1 MLEYQVEN
9 QSGTSGTF
17 TPDEITQQL
26 AGSGQVV
33 KGISPDG
40 QKITLVNS
48 QGADFNVRTDDLL
61 QELGWKV
68 NGIAPTDVIEDFVK
82 PELRVAVANLGS
94 DDQTKKL
101 YLQEKLRDMGLNDA
115 NIVGQGTDFYV
126 FHPESNKYFALT
138 NKRGVDMSDIASGLS
153 QAPGFIGG
161 AAGGVLG
168 AIGGAGVGSIPLAM
182 GGAAAGQLGGDVLAR
197 GALAAYDPTF
207 RKIAGENLGQQA
219 SDLAG
224 NALISGGTAGLFK
237 AVPMAV
243 GAMRG
248 GGSQAK
254 GMLQGALENGP
265 ISSVVRGL
273 GKGAEE
279 TGRVAATIS
288 KPFMGRGMAQD
299 LATSQLPIAG
309 PIQGAGLAM
318 QAPGGLARLAAK
330 AYGKFGG
337 RGGQQFMQGMEKDAA
352 GDLPLG
358 RLFEKAGQTYGSK
371 TRLGPRGLADY
382 RAGRQS
388 GLEAEEALHAA
399 RLRRGATYGE
409 QARKVGDVV
418 ERASQYGQKL
428 DEGASAITGG
438 VAKGAYGMS
447 RATQGAGAAANR
459 IARATAPLENRLY
472 AKYGAEELGL
482 DRTFDDYLRRR
493 KTPINSQLANTSYE

>member
-1 MLEYQVEN
+1 MLNYQVEN
-9 QSGTSGTF
+9 QGGNSAVF
-17 TPDEITQQL
+17 TPDDITSQL
-26 AGSGQVV
+26 ASMGETPKAV
-33 KGISPDG
+33 SPDG
-40 QKITLVNS
+40 QMITLSDQN
-48 QGADFNVRTDDLL
+48 GDFQVKTEDLL
-61 QELGWKV
+61 RDLGWKV
-68 NGIAPTDVIEDFVK
+68 NGIEPSDVIEDFVK

-161 AAGGVLG
+161 AAGGALG

-243 GAMRG
+243 GALRG
-248 GGSQAK
+248 AGSQAK

-279 TGRVAATIS
+279 TGRVASTIS
-288 KPFMGRGMAQD
+288 KPFMNRGMAQD

-330 AYGKFGG
+330 AYGKMGG
-337 RGGQQFMQGMEKDAA
+337 KGGQEFLRGIEKDAA
-352 GDLPLG
+352 GDLPIG
-358 RLFEKAGQTYGSK
+358 QLFEKAGQTAGK
-371 TRLGPRGLADY
+371 RMRLGPEGLRDY
-382 RAGRQS
+382 RAARKAGV
-388 GLEAEEALHAA
+388 EAEEAFNAA
-399 RLRRGATYGE
+399 KM
-409 QARKVGDVV
+409 ARASDWGQKARSVGDVV

-482 DRTFDDYLRRR
+482 DRTFDDYLRKR
-493 KTPINSQLANTSYE
+493 KTQINSQLANNYE